1 MRLQPLRDTVSD
13 AQRHTPTIIRTVW
26 DDVIKDDCLDLAA
39 QMSFYFV
46 TSLFPFLVVIGAV
59 VGWLPSTNLWSEM
72 VQWLTT
78 YLPRG
83 PRHMVFRTILGLQT
97 YHSQFFS
104 YGLAATIWVASSG
117 FVSLMESLSLAY
129 GVKETRGFWR
139 KRVMALT
146 ATAVGAVFA
155 IISFALLTLG
165 HELAETLSPHLQR
178 ILTFPFPWEFA
189 RVLVS
194 LLLVV
199 LGLDLVNYFLP
210 NVHHRWRWLTP
221 GTVFVVLGL
230 VAATSG
236 FGYYINHF
244 ANYPQYYGAMAGFI
258 ILVMV
263 IYITSLVLL
272 IGAEIDSVREN
283 LRTEKNGRTA
293 A

>member
-1 MRLQPLRDTVSD
+1 MRLPALRKVETD
-13 AQRHTPTIIRTVW
+13 AQQCTPPLLRTIW
-26 DDVIKDDCLDLAA
+26 DDVMKDDCLDLAA

-72 VQWLTT
+72 VEWLTA

-97 YHSQFFS
+97 YHSEFFS
-104 YGLAATIWVASSG
+104 YGLAVTLWVASSG

-129 GVKETRGFWR
+129 GVKETRGFWK
-139 KRVMALT
+139 KRVVALA
-146 ATAVGAVFA
+146 ATAVGAIFA
-155 IISFALLTLG
+155 IASFALLTFG
-165 HELAETLSPHLQR
+165 HQLAVVIGPHLR
-178 ILTFPFPWEFA
+178 KLLSFSFPWEFA
-189 RVLVS
+189 RWS
-194 LLLVV
+194 ATLLLMII
-199 LGLDLVNYFLP
+199 GLDLINYFLP
-210 NVHHRWRWLTP
+210 NVRHKWRWLTP

-236 FGYYINHF
+236 FGYYVGHF
-244 ANYPQYYGAMAGFI
+244 ANYPRYYGAMAGFI

-263 IYITSLVLL
+263 IYIASLVLL
-272 IGAEIDSVREN
+272 VGAEIDSVREN
-283 LRTEKNGRTA
+283 LRSPKNERTA

>member
-1 MRLQPLRDTVSD
+1 MRLHALRRIVSN
-13 AQRHTPTIIRTVW
+13 AQKKVPFIVSTVW

-59 VGWLPSTNLWSEM
+59 VGWLPSTGLWTEM
-72 VQWLTT
+72 VQWLAA

-129 GVKETRGFWR
+129 GVKETRGFWK
-139 KRVMALT
+139 KRVVAVI
-146 ATAVGAVFA
+146 ATAVGAAFA
-155 IISFALLTLG
+155 IVSFALLTFG
-165 HELAETLSPHLQR
+165 HELALAINSRLQN
-178 ILTFPFPWEFA
+178 ILPFPFPWQAA
-189 RVLVS
+189 RWVVT
-194 LLLVV
+194 LLLIII
-199 LGLDLVNYFLP
+199 GLDLVNYFLP
-210 NVHHRWRWLTP
+210 NVRHKWRWLTP
-221 GTVFVVLGL
+221 GTVFVVAGL

-236 FGYYINHF
+236 FGYYVSHF
-244 ANYPQYYGAMAGFI
+244 ANYPRYYGAMAGFI

-283 LRTEKNGRTA
+283 LRSERRA

>member
-1 MRLQPLRDTVSD
+1 MRLHALRGIVSN
-13 AQRHTPTIIRTVW
+13 AQKKVPFIVSTVW

-59 VGWLPSTNLWSEM
+59 VGWLPSTGLWTEM
-72 VQWLTT
+72 VQWLAA

-129 GVKETRGFWR
+129 GVKETRGFWK
-139 KRVMALT
+139 KRVVAVI
-146 ATAVGAVFA
+146 ATAVGAAFA
-155 IISFALLTLG
+155 IVSFALLTFG
-165 HELAETLSPHLQR
+165 HELALAINSRLQN
-178 ILTFPFPWEFA
+178 ILPFPFPWQAA
-189 RVLVS
+189 RWVVT
-194 LLLVV
+194 LLLIII
-199 LGLDLVNYFLP
+199 GLDLVNYFLP
-210 NVHHRWRWLTP
+210 NVRHKWRWLTP
-221 GTVFVVLGL
+221 GTVFVVAGL

-236 FGYYINHF
+236 FGYYVSHF
-244 ANYPQYYGAMAGFI
+244 ANYPRYYGAMAGFI

-283 LRTEKNGRTA
+283 LRSERRA